1 MSDERTDVV
10 FGAKIAD
17 LLAGMKEAQ
26 VAVKES
32 VTGIKEQMERVNGA
46 VAGMRSAFLALTAVL
61 AGGEMFEGVI
71 EHTAELGA
79 SLEVLSTK
87 TGIAA
92 DELSRLRFA
101 ATISEVSAGALDTG
115 LVRMSRSMGAA
126 AKGTGDAALAYAA
139 LGIQVNDAE
148 GHLRPI
154 QQVLLEVAD
163 KFHGAEDGAAKTAI
177 AMKLFGRSGA
187 DLIPL
192 LNQGSAEIAKLESES
207 DRLGNTMSQKTVAAS
222 VEYVE
227 AMKRVKA
234 TTHGFSQAVATE
246 VMPVLSGLANS
257 FTDSGVAAGSTNVA
271 VDVIAGTFR
280 SLAATVM
287 GLKYTFDV
295 LWEQASFVLNSIGDT
310 IGRVAAAVDLAV
322 HGQFGAAK
330 EAMVGIADDIANNWD
345 KMADDVTVAQ
355 QQISDNMT
363 KLFGFGPP
371 NDKHEGPKEGGKGV
385 LKVPGDDKEKSTQ
398 LADAEAE
405 WQAIKD
411 GSTANADELL
421 IVEQQFW
428 SNKLAQLRKGE
439 KDTESATLAM
449 NGKRLA
455 AEHRLSGDIERAA
468 MIEAQ
473 TRRDAMLAD
482 LDVEKQSI
490 EERRGLREL
499 DANEAEAQLIEL
511 SQRSLAIKLEELDA
525 EMALADGDWKKQAE
539 IERQIAAAKRTSGRE
554 IATISKQTTL
564 EIAKGWDQTLGY
576 ITDAIRKSFDGVIM
590 GTQTLRDAL
599 RNLNRNMLLD
609 FMASKAAEL
618 RHHLAVEKAK
628 AGATWVGVI
637 ARVAAEAWAAVQS
650 VAVSAWSAL
659 VQIANFAAIAAAAA
673 WAAISAIPFVGPFLA
688 PAAAAGT
695 AVAVLGLAGSIKSAS
710 GGYDIPAGI
719 NPMTQL
725 HAQEV
730 VLPAELAN
738 KVRNSTGGG
747 EVHNHF
753 HVKGWDSKDMGQFVR
768 ENASHFADGVVRAAR
783 DNHNGLS
790 ALIRRGGA

>member
-1 MSDERTDVV
+1 MSDERTEVV

-17 LLAGMKEAQ
+17 LLTGMKEAH

-46 VAGMRSAFLALTAVL
+46 VAGMRSAFLAFTAVL

-101 ATISEVSAGALDTG
+101 ASISEVSAGALDTG
-115 LVRMSRSMGAA
+115 LVRMSRSMGQAA
-126 AKGTGDAALAYAA
+126 MGSREAAWAYHA
-139 LGIQVNDAE
+139 LGIEVLDAE
-148 GHLRPI
+148 GHMRPTR
-154 QQVLLEVAD
+154 QVIMQIAD
-163 KFHGAEDGAAKTAI
+163 QFRDMEDGVGKTAI
-177 AMKLFGRSGA
+177 AIKLFGRSGA
-187 DLIPL
+187 DMIPL
-192 LNQGSAEIAKLESES
+192 LNQGSEEIAKLESES

-234 TTHGFSQAVATE
+234 TTHAFSQAVATE
-246 VMPVLSGLANS
+246 VMPILSGLANS
-257 FTDSGVAAGSTNVA
+257 FTDSGAAAEGTIGIIEVLGGVLRTLAISIVSIRYALESLQA
-271 VDVIAGTFR
+271 VVTYVFT
-280 SLAATVM
+280 SV
-287 GLKYTFDV
+287 
-295 LWEQASFVLNSIGDT
+295 SDT
-310 IGRVAAAVDLAV
+310 IGGTMFAISR
-322 HGQFGAAK
+322 
-330 EAMVGIADDIANNWD
+330 AMVGDFAGTKTALAQIGSELSKNWD
-345 KMADDVTVAQ
+345 QEADSFVVSTQKAHDAITGLLGLNA
-355 QQISDNMT
+355 SGN
-363 KLFGFGPP
+363 
-371 NDKHEGPKEGGKGV
+371 KHEGPSKGGKKPAPVIG
-385 LKVPGDDKEKSTQ
+385 KEENSTQ

-411 GSTANADELL
+411 GSSANADELL

-428 SNKLAQLRKGE
+428 SKKLAAIRKGE

-499 DANEAEAQLIEL
+499 DAKEAEAQLIEL

-628 AGATWVGVI
+628 EGATWVGVI

-725 HAQEV
+725 HAQEM
-730 VLPAELAN
+730 VLPADLAN
-738 KVRNSTGGG
+738 KVRGATGGG
-747 EVHNHF
+747 GDTY
-753 HVKGWDSKDMGQFVR
+753 HVTIQAMDAQSIHQFAQRNSDAFGDALVKSVKDGRVTPKKL
-768 ENASHFADGVVRAAR
+768 
-783 DNHNGLS
+783 GL
-790 ALIRRGGA
+790 G